1 MAASG
6 STGVN
11 VTLTVAHC
19 KGNLYSVE
27 IGWSSRRHRIADED
41 IIHAWEHAV
50 RLVEY
55 DYDGEE
61 RLLVIGPSRS
71 GDMLELVAVPA
82 EVPTRIIHADRLQP
96 NRYDYLR

>member
-50 RLVEY
+50 RPVEY
-55 DYDGEE
+55 DYEGE
-61 RLLVIGPSRS
+61 
-71 GDMLELVAVPA
+71 
-82 EVPTRIIHADRLQP
+82 
-96 NRYDYLR
+96 